1 MKIEQIYTKCLAQG
15 AYYIESDGEAAVI
28 DPLREIS
35 EYIELAKKSNS
46 KIKYVFETHFHADF
60 VSGHL
65 SLAKKTGASIVYG
78 PNADPDFEAIIASDN
93 DQFKIGKIT
102 LTAIHTPGHT
112 LESTTYLLKDE
123 FGKDHCIFT
132 GDTLF
137 LGDVGIPDVA
147 QRYMGVS
154 KEELAG
160 ILYESVNNRI
170 KPLSD
175 ELMVYP
181 GHGAGSAC
189 GKNMMKETVDTLAN
203 QKKINY
209 ALNGSFSKVAFIK
222 ELTDNLPEPPT
233 YFPLNVKLN
242 QEGYVDFETVLEK
255 NLVPLDLNDFELL
268 SENNDTIILDV
279 RNQKDFIDGHIPNSL
294 FIGLNGTFAPWVGTL
309 IKDINQKILLITPLG
324 KEKEAITRLSRVGYD
339 NCIGY
344 LKGGFKTWKKN
355 KNKISTLKSVSA
367 TSFVDT
373 LKVNKINILD
383 VRKVSEYNN
392 NHIEASQNKPLSNIK
407 NELDDIDKEGDIY
420 VHCAGGYRSV
430 IAISILKQK
439 GFKNLIDVAGGFGAI
454 KKSDLNKS
462 CYNSVVKCSG

>member
-35 EYIELAKKSNS
+35 KYIELAKKSNS

-309 IKDINQKILLITPLG
+309 VKDINQKILLITPVG
-324 KEKEAITRLSRVGYD
+324 KETEAITRLSRVGYD

-344 LKGGFKTWKKN
+344 LKGGFKTWKKS

-462 CYNSVVKCSG
+462 CYNSFVKCSG

>member
-112 LESTTYLLKDE
+112 IESTTYLLKDE
-123 FGKDHCIFT
+123 FGKDHSIFT

-255 NLVPLDLNDFELL
+255 NLIPLDLNDFELL

-344 LKGGFKTWKKN
+344 LKGGFKTWKKR

-392 NHIEASQNKPLSNIK
+392 NHIEASQNKPLSNLK

>member
-28 DPLREIS
+28 DPLRQVS
-35 EYIELAKKSNS
+35 EYLELAKKSNS

-65 SLAKKTGASIVYG
+65 TLAKKTGASIVYG
-78 PNADPDFEAIIASDN
+78 PKAEPGFEAIIAVDN
-93 DQFKIGKIT
+93 QEFKIGKLT

-112 LESTTYLLKDE
+112 LESTSFLLKNE
-123 FGKDHCIFT
+123 FGEDHCIFT

-147 QRYMGVS
+147 QRYVGVS

-160 ILYESVNNRI
+160 TLYESINNRI

-175 ELMVYP
+175 KLIVYP

-189 GKNMMKETVDTLAN
+189 GKNMMKETVDSLEN

-209 ALNGSFSKVAFIK
+209 ALNGSLSKDDFVK
-222 ELTDNLPEPPT
+222 ELTDNLPEPPA

-242 QEGYVDFETVLEK
+242 QHGYIDFETVLK
-255 NLVPLDLNDFELL
+255 KSSNSLNLNDFEMLAKDK
-268 SENNDTIILDV
+268 ETIILDV
-279 RNQKDFIDGHIPNSL
+279 RNQKDFINGHIPNSL

-309 IKDINQKILLITPLG
+309 IKNINQKILLIAPIG
-324 KEKEAITRLSRVGYD
+324 KEVEAIARLSRVGYD

-344 LKGGFKTWKKN
+344 LEGSFSTWEKSKKEVF
-355 KNKISTLKSVSA
+355 TLKSVSA
-367 TSFVDT
+367 NSFIET
-373 LKVNKINILD
+373 LKLNKVKVLD
-383 VRKVSEYNN
+383 VRRATEFENK
-392 NHIEASQNKPLSNIK
+392 HIEGVASLPLSDLYDKIN
-407 NELDDIDKEGDIY
+407 NLNSDDTYYI
-420 VHCAGGYRSV
+420 HCAGGYRSV
-430 IAISILKQK
+430 IAASIFKSK
-439 GFKNLIDVAGGFGAI
+439 GLHNVIDVAGGFSAI
-454 KKSDLNKS
+454 QKTDLNKS
-462 CYNSVVKCSG
+462 CYNSQLPCSN

>member
-1 MKIEQIYTKCLAQG
+1 MKIEQIYTRCLAQG
-15 AYYIESDGEAAVI
+15 AYYIENDGEAAVI
-28 DPLREIS
+28 DPLRQVS

-65 SLAKKTGASIVYG
+65 TLAKKTGASIVYG
-78 PNADPDFEAIIASDN
+78 PKAEPEFDAIIAVDN
-93 DQFKIGKIT
+93 QEFKIGKIT

-112 LESTTYLLKDE
+112 LESTSFLLKNE
-123 FGKDHCIFT
+123 SGEDHCIFT

-175 ELMVYP
+175 NLIVYP

-189 GKNMMKETVDTLAN
+189 GKNMMKETVDSLKN
-203 QKKINY
+203 QKKVNY
-209 ALNGSFSKVAFIK
+209 ALNGSLSKDDFVK
-222 ELTDNLPEPPT
+222 ELTDNLPEPPA

-242 QEGYVDFETVLEK
+242 QQGYIDFETVLNK
-255 NLVPLDLNDFELL
+255 SSNALNLNVFEMLTKDK
-268 SENNDTIILDV
+268 ENIILDV
-279 RNQKDFIDGHIPNSL
+279 RNQKDFIDGHIPNSI

-309 IKDINQKILLITPLG
+309 IKNINQKILLIAPIG
-324 KEKEAITRLSRVGYD
+324 KELEAIARLSRVGYD

-344 LKGGFKTWKKN
+344 LEGSFSTWEKSKKEVF
-355 KNKISTLKSVSA
+355 TLKSVSA
-367 TSFVDT
+367 NSFVET
-373 LKVNKINILD
+373 LKLNKVKVLD
-383 VRKVSEYNN
+383 VRRSAEFENK
-392 NHIEASQNKPLSNIK
+392 HIEGVVSLPLS
-407 NELDDIDKEGDIY
+407 DIY
-420 VHCAGGYRSV
+420 DKINNLNSDDTYYIHCAGGYRSV
-430 IAISILKQK
+430 IAASIFKSK
-439 GFKNLIDVAGGFGAI
+439 GLNNVIDVAGGFGAI
-454 KKSDLNKS
+454 QKTDLNEI
-462 CYNSVVKCSG
+462 CYTSFVK

>member
-1 MKIEQIYTKCLAQG
+1 MRIEQIYTKCLAQG

-28 DPLREIS
+28 DPLRKVS

-65 SLAKKTGASIVYG
+65 TLSKKTGAPIVYG
-78 PNADPDFEAIIASDN
+78 PNADPDFDAIIAKDN
-93 DQFKIGKIT
+93 EQFKIGKIT
-102 LTAIHTPGHT
+102 LTTIHTPGHT
-112 LESTTYLLKDE
+112 LESTSYLLKDE

-154 KEELAG
+154 KEDLAG

-170 KPLSD
+170 KPLSG
-175 ELMVYP
+175 ELLVYP

-222 ELTDNLPEPPT
+222 ELTDNLPEPPS

-242 QEGYVDFETVLEK
+242 QEGYVDFETILEK
-255 NLVPLDLNDFELL
+255 NSIPLTINDFELL
-268 SENNDTIILDV
+268 SKDKDTIILDV
-279 RNQKDFIDGHIPNSL
+279 RNQKDFIDGVTKP
-294 FIGLNGTFAPWVGTL
+294 A
-309 IKDINQKILLITPLG
+309 KDLPRPVQAVLAL
-324 KEKEAITRLSRVGYD
+324 ATRS
-339 NCIGY
+339 
-344 LKGGFKTWKKN
+344 W
-355 KNKISTLKSVSA
+355 
-367 TSFVDT
+367 
-373 LKVNKINILD
+373 
-383 VRKVSEYNN
+383 
-392 NHIEASQNKPLSNIK
+392 
-407 NELDDIDKEGDIY
+407 
-420 VHCAGGYRSV
+420 
-430 IAISILKQK
+430 
-439 GFKNLIDVAGGFGAI
+439 
-454 KKSDLNKS
+454 
-462 CYNSVVKCSG
+462 

>member
-35 EYIELAKKSNS
+35 KYIELAKKSNS

-78 PNADPDFEAIIASDN
+78 PNADPDFEAIIARDN

-147 QRYMGVS
+147 QRYMCVS

-242 QEGYVDFETVLEK
+242 QQGYVDFETVLEK
-255 NLVPLDLNDFELL
+255 NLIPLDLNDFELL

-392 NHIEASQNKPLSNIK
+392 NHIEASRNKPLSNIK